1 MISARCLQR
10 EMAGSFPCSLPTTPY
25 FEICQMKHGFFS
37 LLSTTDKTPK
47 MPNTNAKKS
56 ALTYYYNRQGAKW
69 PGAWPDNKK
78 AVNLFQD
85 LLLSM
90 TADGWPVFTFDRF
103 LKAHIQ
109 QRIGV
114 PLFIKACP
122 LVNMEAHVFIKSLSL
137 RVLLIDRQ
145 PFNRIAFNPI
155 FD

>member
-1 MISARCLQR
+1 MQ
-10 EMAGSFPCSLPTTPY
+10 
-25 FEICQMKHGFFS
+25 K
-37 LLSTTDKTPK
+37 
-47 MPNTNAKKS
+47 NS

-85 LLLSM
+85 LLFSM
-90 TADGWPVFTFDRF
+90 TADGWPIFTSDRLF
-103 LKAHIQ
+103 KDSYTEED
-109 QRIGV
+109 RV

-137 RVLLIDRQ
+137 RVLLIDCQ